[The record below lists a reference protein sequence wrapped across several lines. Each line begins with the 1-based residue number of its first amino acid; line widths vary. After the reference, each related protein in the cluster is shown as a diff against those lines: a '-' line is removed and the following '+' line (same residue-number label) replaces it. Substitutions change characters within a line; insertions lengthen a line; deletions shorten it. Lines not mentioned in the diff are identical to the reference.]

1 MPLSGY
7 SLNVL
12 SLCGRAPGR
21 DELLCTTET
30 ILGEIMIEPCDIPAA
45 ARRIRRV
52 ADGTPPVPLR
62 RQDRMVAECAGVIG
76 IAAVLAGNCP
86 RLPSRSDP
94 PGRPQPDMALLIRVV
109 TGQDIVLG
117 DTVVKGRP
125 HAA

>member
-1 MPLSGY
+1 M
-7 SLNVL
+7 NVL
-12 SLCGRAPGR
+12 SLCGRALGR

-30 ILGEIMIEPCDIPAA
+30 ILGGEIMIEPCDIPAA

-52 ADGTPPVPLR
+52 ADATPPVPLR

-86 RLPSRSDP
+86 RLPSRRDP

-117 DTVVKGRP
+117 DTVVKGRL